1 MNQVIEDSLQIWF
14 KLGIMQ
20 FHMDTHSLTESRTA
34 YSNLLKASL
43 DQIVT
48 KLSALEEVERVSL
61 FGSYARGRID
71 LLTDLD
77 ILVIMNTDKS
87 FIERLR
93 MLYGLLAVPVDLDLL
108 CYTPDEW
115 KKMRERAFFKRILQ
129 EEVVLYEKRRP

>member
-1 MNQVIEDSLQIWF
+1 VNQVIEDSLQIWF

-115 KKMRERAFFKRILQ
+115 KKMRERPFFKRILQ

>member
-1 MNQVIEDSLQIWF
+1 MWF

-48 KLSALEEVERVSL
+48 KLSALKEVERVSL

-77 ILVIMNTDKS
+77 ILVIMNT
-87 FIERLR
+87 
-93 MLYGLLAVPVDLDLL
+93 
-108 CYTPDEW
+108 EW
-115 KKMRERAFFKRILQ
+115 T
-129 EEVVLYEKRRP
+129 

>member
-1 MNQVIEDSLQIWF
+1 VNQVIEDSLQIWF